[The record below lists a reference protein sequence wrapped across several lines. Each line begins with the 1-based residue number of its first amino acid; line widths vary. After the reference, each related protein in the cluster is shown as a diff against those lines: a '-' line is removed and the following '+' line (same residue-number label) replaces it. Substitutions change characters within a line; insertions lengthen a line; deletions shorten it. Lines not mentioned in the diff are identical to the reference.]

1 MKEGRPRRPL
11 SRQQEGESR
20 GHFNSG
26 RRPFFLSLRPS
37 VCMRKIKMADE
48 GDDEYAGD
56 DRRWERGR
64 TTDERTAAF
73 PFGILKIL
81 TSDARAGAE
90 ESGAR
95 RTKQVPVRNAKLI
108 RLAHLGR
115 GRVGALLARDLK
127 FRKGDKRATKME
139 PPCSFVRS
147 FFQLVICKR
156 AHFTPSIKI
165 LDVG

>member
-1 MKEGRPRRPL
+1 
-11 SRQQEGESR
+11 
-20 GHFNSG
+20 
-26 RRPFFLSLRPS
+26 
-37 VCMRKIKMADE
+37 MRKIKMADE

-108 RLAHLGR
+108 LLAHLAR
-115 GRVGALLARDLK
+115 GR
-127 FRKGDKRATKME
+127 E
-139 PPCSFVRS
+139 RS
-147 FFQLVICKR
+147 FRSRSKVQEGR
-156 AHFTPSIKI
+156 
-165 LDVG
+165 